1 MINISKEEI
10 REIATNNLL
19 LYLKRLFNRI
29 KSNEIYSLL
38 TSDFILSL
46 EENIYIYI
54 LVNKI
59 LILEFFMIL
68 ITKGYMINKKK

>member
-54 LVNKI
+54 
-59 LILEFFMIL
+59 
-68 ITKGYMINKKK
+68 Y